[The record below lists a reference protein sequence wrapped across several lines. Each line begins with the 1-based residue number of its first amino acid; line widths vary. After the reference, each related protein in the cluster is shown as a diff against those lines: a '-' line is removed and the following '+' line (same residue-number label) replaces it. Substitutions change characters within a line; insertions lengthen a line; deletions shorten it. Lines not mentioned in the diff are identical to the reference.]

1 MTKEENKLLGFI
13 IEKSKSKG
21 YAYQYDCV
29 TELGFSQF
37 ELISCAKSLIAKG
50 YITSDI
56 SNYYVTELGK
66 KNYVPKYKV
75 ILSGIFS
82 FSVSSLKPIIKIFI
96 EIIVALIIA
105 YLVYHFGWQ

>member
-21 YAYQYDCV
+21 YTYQYDCV

-37 ELISCAKSLIAKG
+37 ELISCAKSLISKG

-66 KNYVPKYKV
+66 KNYIPKHKER
-75 ILSGIFS
+75 LSRIFS
-82 FSVSSLKPIIKIFI
+82 FSISFLKPFFKIFI
-96 EIIVALIIA
+96 EIIVALVIA